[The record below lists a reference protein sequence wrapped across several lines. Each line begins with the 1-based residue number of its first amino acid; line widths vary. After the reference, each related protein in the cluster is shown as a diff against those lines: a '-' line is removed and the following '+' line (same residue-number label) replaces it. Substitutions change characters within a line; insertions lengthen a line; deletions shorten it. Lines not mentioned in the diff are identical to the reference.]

1 MSSISKMK
9 SSCELL
15 AERGIC
21 SFLVW
26 LCVYKVICMLFWE
39 HKQDLNYGLSK
50 SLNPLYS
57 NMNTYFPP
65 SYADYFNARWSSYY
79 VSSIRADQA
88 CRWWKCI
95 MLFREGHYVF
105 LCCCFFFF
113 FLNTGNTDW
122 LCCLAKRQRKINSL
136 PVPLLL
142 TQASG
147 MYEDW
152 INEHYMQHSPTAH
165 HWFELIKTSLWE
177 SVVSLKWSQLASVN

>member
-1 MSSISKMK
+1 MAFPNLSTHCTVIWILIFPRVMQIISMRGGVPITLPVLEPTRPADDENA
-9 SSCELL
+9 SCSL
-15 AERGIC
+15 ER
-21 SFLVW
+21 
-26 LCVYKVICMLFWE
+26 VIM
-39 HKQDLNYGLSK
+39 
-50 SLNPLYS
+50 
-57 NMNTYFPP
+57 YF
-65 SYADYFNARWSSYY
+65 Y
-79 VSSIRADQA
+79 V
-88 CRWWKCI
+88 
-95 MLFREGHYVF
+95 VV
-105 LCCCFFFF
+105 FFFF